1 MQKTRKVKAENEVI
15 YSFMPE
21 NANLRNARD
30 VTLNVLDM
38 LSNDVES
45 SRSGNLSRDSDDQ
58 LFPNSFGNNE
68 DNLVDSYLEQ
78 TSLVDCAAAS
88 IPLKEKK
95 IVQKKKK
102 KKRNN
107 RRKVNKSLR
116 TEDDITH
123 LQWVYKYSSVCAA
136 RTGQFRWPDDCHKF
150 VDCWRGQG
158 TLKSCFPRSLVFNE
172 ATGQCDWPL

>member
-1 MQKTRKVKAENEVI
+1 MGFKLFNSCRTTLVYVRHKCRENYLKMFSATLFLLLMVDNSYQVYQKTRKVKAENEVI

-45 SRSGNLSRDSDDQ
+45 SRSGILSRDSDDQ

-95 IVQKKKK
+95 IVQ
-102 KKRNN
+102 
-107 RRKVNKSLR
+107 
-116 TEDDITH
+116 
-123 LQWVYKYSSVCAA
+123 
-136 RTGQFRWPDDCHKF
+136 
-150 VDCWRGQG
+150 
-158 TLKSCFPRSLVFNE
+158 
-172 ATGQCDWPL
+172 

>member
-1 MQKTRKVKAENEVI
+1 
-15 YSFMPE
+15 MPE

-45 SRSGNLSRDSDDQ
+45 SRSGILSRDSDDQ

-116 TEDDITH
+116 TEDDNNTLAVG
-123 LQWVYKYSSVCAA
+123 LQVQFSLCSKNWSVQVA
-136 RTGQFRWPDDCHKF
+136 
-150 VDCWRGQG
+150 
-158 TLKSCFPRSLVFNE
+158 
-172 ATGQCDWPL
+172 

>member
-1 MQKTRKVKAENEVI
+1 
-15 YSFMPE
+15 MPE

-38 LSNDVES
+38 LDNDVES
-45 SRSGNLSRDSDDQ
+45 SRSGNLSRDSDDRQ

-116 TEDDITH
+116 TEDDNNTLAVG
-123 LQWVYKYSSVCAA
+123 LQVQFSVCCKNWSVQVA
-136 RTGQFRWPDDCHKF
+136 R
-150 VDCWRGQG
+150 
-158 TLKSCFPRSLVFNE
+158 
-172 ATGQCDWPL
+172 